1 MSNEVT
7 KSAASDG
14 SGGKDKARRDFIGRF
29 HQTAP
34 AERLSRKAQKQLDR
48 IFKHTAAHAID
59 IGEIDWLENDTETRQ
74 KKKFYL
80 GCVKEVAEEAIVI
93 AGSGMIDKDELL
105 AASDKVVRKYE
116 PTCSALRERHI
127 FCLDYNAMPR
137 D

>member
-1 MSNEVT
+1 MSNEV
-7 KSAASDG
+7 SENAASDG

-29 HQTAP
+29 HATIP
-34 AERLSRKAQKQLDR
+34 AARMSDKAQKQLER

-59 IGEIDWLENDTETRQ
+59 TGEIDWLGNDAETRK

-80 GCVKEVAEEAIVI
+80 ACVEEVAAEALA
-93 AGSGMIDKDELL
+93 AGGERIDKAELL

-116 PTCSALRERHI
+116 PNCQAIREHI
-127 FCLDYNAMPR
+127 FCLDYNQMPR